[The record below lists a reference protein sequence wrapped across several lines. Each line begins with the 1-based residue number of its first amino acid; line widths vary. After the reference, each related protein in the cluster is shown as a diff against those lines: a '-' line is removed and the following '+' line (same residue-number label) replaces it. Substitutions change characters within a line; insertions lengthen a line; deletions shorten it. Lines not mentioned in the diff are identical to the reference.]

1 MVATASGGE
10 KRERPPTQHEQNVY
24 KVLLVASGCFSWPAT
39 HLDKM
44 ALRAMLDIREE
55 NAIFEEGLPVYAI
68 LNTTRTHE

>member
-1 MVATASGGE
+1 
-10 KRERPPTQHEQNVY
+10 
-24 KVLLVASGCFSWPAT
+24 
-39 HLDKM
+39 M